1 MFQSDQK
8 KSDVV
13 VINKIYNFIKK
24 KNHVAVKLFKK
35 KHFNTKKK
43 KKGTLL

>member
-24 KNHVAVKLFKK
+24 KNHIAVKLFKK
-35 KHFNTKKK
+35 NILTLKK